1 MMAQGQPQGRKD
13 FEGDHELCCGTP
25 WGHRGRGCPCR
36 AGSRWQEFSSVGGCG
51 HRESRQEVNHP
62 ALCQHLV
69 WACLVLGG
77 ICFILHS
84 AVPWRAE
91 TFAEG

>member
-1 MMAQGQPQGRKD
+1 MTISCVVV
-13 FEGDHELCCGTP
+13 GDTVIKAAC
-25 WGHRGRGCPCR
+25 
-36 AGSRWQEFSSVGGCG
+36 AGLGAAGGKFSFLGGCG
-51 HRESRQEVNHP
+51 HRESRQKVNHP

-69 WACLVLGG
+69 WACLVLGD

-91 TFAEG
+91 TFAES

>member
-13 FEGDHELCCGTP
+13 FEGDHELCCGG
-25 WGHRGRGCPCR
+25 GHRGQGCPCR
-36 AGSRWQEFSSVGGCG
+36 VQVGGGCG
-51 HRESRQEVNHP
+51 HRESGQEVNHP
-62 ALCQHLV
+62 ALCQLLV

-77 ICFILHS
+77 IRFIVRS

-91 TFAEG
+91 SLFAEG